1 MKNIFILLHIILK
14 EITKK
19 NLSSRITSLK
29 NIMNKIY
36 LFFFL
41 VRFTFSKETKQK
53 PTH

>member
-36 LFFFL
+36 LFFFS
-41 VRFTFSKETKQK
+41 TFYFF
-53 PTH
+53 